1 MSFLDNLEN
10 NLKALEGR
18 EQGGLEDRARRDAD
32 RKQTLAAAPFAEQLK
47 TGEFTKAL
55 MQQATRAGFQ
65 LRTKVNFTW
74 IGTTLRLDGR
84 EQRLELRPTA
94 DGVMAVYLAGGNE
107 VRREQVDLGG
117 SPDDV
122 LRTWVGMI
130 GEQKR
135 RDDEM
140 AAAAAAAL
148 ADEE

>member
-47 TGEFTKAL
+47 NGEFTKVL

-94 DGVMAVYLAGGNE
+94 EGVMAVYIAGGNE
-107 VRREQVDLGG
+107 IRRERVDLGG
-117 SPDDV
+117 SPDAV
-122 LRTWVGMI
+122 LQTWMGMI
-130 GEQKR
+130 SEQKR

-140 AAAAAAAL
+140 AVAAAAAL
-148 ADEE
+148 ADDE